1 MGNPIADLIFSYF
14 DKKSP
19 FIREKMGN
27 IIIERFD
34 QSKEFINLE
43 SFCKLFLSNVELFHV
58 FFPTI
63 NIQGIETLLQVKMLM
78 DGKYF
83 RLVDKRKSFKIP
95 HFTLNKKFIFSIHNE
110 GSKQKSNKKW

>member
-1 MGNPIADLIFSYF
+1 
-14 DKKSP
+14 
-19 FIREKMGN
+19 MGN

-58 FFPTI
+58 NFFPTI
-63 NIQGIETLLQVKMLM
+63 NIQGIKTLLQVKMLM

-83 RLVDKRKSFKIP
+83 RLVDKKIFQDSTF
-95 HFTLNKKFIFSIHNE
+95 HFE
-110 GSKQKSNKKW
+110 